1 LKFESLSGAEPQT
14 IARLQEAFGK
24 SGGRGFWRPRLE
36 DYREAANRDTSML
49 EWWPKR
55 ARELGKE
62 IVLLNGW
69 RKAFKIVAI

>member
-1 LKFESLSGAEPQT
+1 MP
-14 IARLQEAFGK
+14 
-24 SGGRGFWRPRLE
+24 
-36 DYREAANRDTSML
+36 
-49 EWWPKR
+49 EWWPKH